1 MSFHITSLF
10 AGILAL
16 MMVPLSLQVSLRRVG
31 LKAGYGDAGDETL
44 RRRIRAHGNFVEYVP
59 TALIALGLVEWN
71 AAPPLLVWTLGIA
84 FLASRVLHAYG
95 MLYGS
100 TPTAQGAGMIVQH
113 LAFLVA
119 GAWLVYAFS
128 L

>member
-10 AGILAL
+10 AGLLAL
-16 MMVPLSLQVSLRRVG
+16 MMVPMSLQVSLRRVG
-31 LKAGYGDAGDETL
+31 VKASFGDADDETL
-44 RRRIRAHGNFVEYVP
+44 RRRIRAHGNFIEYVP

-71 AAPPLLVWTLGIA
+71 AAPPTLVWTLGIA

-95 MLYGS
+95 MLYAS
-100 TPTAQGAGMIVQH
+100 TPTVQGIGMIVQH

-119 GAWLVYAFS
+119 GGWLVYQFNI
-128 L
+128 